1 VVINKSEQ
9 ALILALIPMG
19 FENVRKHT
27 LATSYFPLFCWTCHT
42 KWIKNL
48 RVDL

>member
-27 LATSYFPLFCWTCHT
+27 LATSYFPLFLLNMSH
-42 KWIKNL
+42 KMN
-48 RVDL
+48 